1 MDLVQDPT
9 LEDAVITVSNFLDF
23 FAELDRPRNN
33 WGFQFD
39 FGQGRV
45 LSVAI
50 APNNTLRLD
59 FSAGEEEFPWPIDW
73 FSGLCLLQPTHQPS
87 SYTLEIEALDLI
99 SLGHLSSKAVSSMV
113 SNFPFLKSLTIAKC
127 NGLQSL
133 DIQGARRLQKLTVF
147 DCLQLQSLHFEGLD
161 LSSVQFRGRLVS
173 FQFAHRP
180 WIFHTFTCEFRLEDA
195 MLDFRQGPGH
205 NCIDRPV
212 LKSMFQSIQS
222 VKSLTLC
229 RWIFEE
235 LIWEIFPSL
244 YVNFHFYN
252 LKELWWIDHS
262 AESDNANALLWF
274 LKLCPYL
281 ERLYVTIDPKSY
293 NMESTKFSGVVGGIN
308 KLNHLKVVRLEGF
321 ADSNEEIFFAKRLRP
336 LFKARP
342 VIKTKLNGTCSRSLK
357 SIKFSRLVLRPGE
370 NFFVLVMLQ
379 LVGSICK
386 FSSAD
391 SSQARRLQY
400 LLSGNIRY
408 INACKFQ
415 KERRLVVR
423 NKRIYQRLGHE
434 CLEYTKLKI
443 LSKKRTSYCSILHTP
458 KAHLHS
464 VKDVTH
470 TSVSSYGY
478 GSRINLPYTQKIIQA
493 IHSGSLLNATCQQT
507 EVFRLEIPTE
517 IEGVPSQILRP
528 ENTWAEKKA
537 YKDTLL
543 KLAGLFKKNF
553 ETFTSY
559 KIGKDNKLTD
569 EILQLV
575 QTFKSGPMTK
585 ARNCR

>member
-1 MDLVQDPT
+1 NLDPNDFISPLPDDILCHIISFLPFQSAVQTTFLSTRWKGIWKKALMDLVQDPT

-23 FAELDRPRNN
+23 FAELHRPRNN

-262 AESDNANALLWF
+262 AESDDANALLWF

-342 VIKTKLNGTCSRSLK
+342 VIITKLNGTCSRSLK

-391 SSQARRLQY
+391 S
-400 LLSGNIRY
+400 
-408 INACKFQ
+408 
-415 KERRLVVR
+415 
-423 NKRIYQRLGHE
+423 
-434 CLEYTKLKI
+434 
-443 LSKKRTSYCSILHTP
+443 
-458 KAHLHS
+458 
-464 VKDVTH
+464 
-470 TSVSSYGY
+470 
-478 GSRINLPYTQKIIQA
+478 
-493 IHSGSLLNATCQQT
+493 
-507 EVFRLEIPTE
+507 RLEIPTE

-553 ETFTSY
+553 ETFTNY